1 MNRSRNLT
9 VVALLVVL
17 GAGPLTA
24 CGSDSSEEPRS
35 MSTNSVIDGGP
46 TSGIRSQAASQA
58 PSSAPPSAP
67 EVTDRQTEMASPA
80 GEAVGRE
87 AATASAEPTASATP
101 GADGTC
107 ASTSATRAVND
118 NIGKVPLAFAD
129 ADMADRPGSEWVAD
143 DTSTY
148 DPCAELSW
156 VTLGI
161 KSGTVSSPF
170 TQMLFHHGE
179 YLGTT
184 TSKAIGFYPTTK
196 RLSDSS
202 VQVTYRWNTGNES
215 NAEASGRAVSTYTWN
230 PDTESIDHAGEWPP
244 GIG

>member
-1 MNRSRNLT
+1 MNRSRKLT

-58 PSSAPPSAP
+58 PSSVPTSAP

-87 AATASAEPTASATP
+87 GATASAEPKNKRAKSPDHSASCGSDDAQTAIDKNIMKAPSLNGTKPVAGEWTVEDSDGYDACAT
-101 GADGTC
+101 
-107 ASTSATRAVND
+107 
-118 NIGKVPLAFAD
+118 
-129 ADMADRPGSEWVAD
+129 
-143 DTSTY
+143 
-148 DPCAELSW
+148 LSW
-156 VTLGI
+156 VTLIGGG
-161 KSGTVSSPF
+161 SGSSIRQ
-170 TQMLFHHGE
+170 QMLFHYGD

-184 TSKAIGFYPTTK
+184 TAEPIGFHPATV
-196 RLSDSS
+196 RLTDSS
-202 VQVTYRWNTGNES
+202 IRVTYTYTKDGES